1 VTLSGDFGGEFTSEQ
16 QTTCRQEYANAVEV
30 DLASVVIVEFRF
42 EGRRLNAGDLS
53 VQLSATTPSEQVQSV
68 LELDADSLSTALA
81 NAGVPVTGVSQS
93 VQTVAPKSRL
103 TSTGDIEAILMDAE
117 TFNADLL
124 SALGEQGVVV
134 DEIDRSYEIVETPS
148 SNDGSDGTALLVG
161 VIVGAVVGTALLA
174 GGVGLLVKSR
184 RTQQMGST
192 KSFEMRPPSQRM
204 SQENPVHEKK
214 EPVDMM

>member
-30 DLASVVIVEFRF
+30 DLAFVVIVEFRF

-53 VQLSATTPSEQVQSV
+53 VQLSATTPPEQVQSV
-68 LELDADSLSTALA
+68 LKLNVDSFSTALT

-93 VQTVAPKSRL
+93 VQTVAPKSQL
-103 TSTGDIEAILMDAE
+103 TSTGDIEAILADTE
-117 TFNADLL
+117 TFNDDLA

-134 DEIDRSYEIVETPS
+134 DEIEQSYEMVENPS

-184 RTQQMGST
+184 RTQQMGAT
-192 KSFEMRPPSQRM
+192 KSFEMRPSISRT
-204 SQENPVHEKK
+204 SQENPMHAKK
-214 EPVDMM
+214 EPVDMF